1 MHPGGVP
8 SLGAT
13 LRLLHKQRRADI
25 IAHLRSLDHDA
36 RFVTSAHAALGEPP
50 TFANL
55 RCGVW
60 HVPPTV
66 ASSGHCYF
74 KSTDGHAGQWGFSLT
89 RLNMQVAIAAV
100 TCAGGVIIVDSTRS
114 GKRYPDSLSKTV
126 PIWCCV
132 LNRAVAAA
140 RSVSSWDTA
149 LLLPPWVPP
158 SEAAQIEERLAG
170 WVEMLRRPALTPVLS
185 RLAEVLDRPLRPSWL
200 CPLVEAEASYAARA
214 SAVQEAAAARGAPF
228 AWVHC
233 VCASEVCTA
242 EEARARAS
250 YTYIQGAGD
259 DDENWARGLT
269 AVQWWRW
276 RDELIP
282 LAARD
287 HEAAERR
294 LAELRERDG
303 CEGVSLGGTE
313 GGAAGGGDSGGAE
326 RGEAAQ
332 TERPC
337 ALWGSRLLL
346 GPRVSAAAPAVW
358 MYADAVLDVG
368 SPMRGAGAVV
378 DLAGSDMAACAAI
391 DVADISDGASC
402 PGSSI
407 SCPPAFLH
415 VPIMDESPGNSKRTQ
430 PSRDWWQRV
439 VLPRSLSFIHAH
451 LSAGRRVVVCCE
463 RGDDRSPT
471 IAAAALLALFEADAT
486 TLAEAEGGGA
496 KIGVLS
502 KEDVRARLALLQ
514 GAYPA
519 ARVPRRLLKELN
531 QFFVAPEGGFLRW
544 RAHARSGDTWW
555 TTDGA
560 CA

>member
-1 MHPGGVP
+1 MQHSARKHAITPVRARRASRGVRSRALQSAAASGGCIAQELTCDEGAVNQVGRFRVVRLICNRVSYLLLVGVPILGRYACRDTPRGSRGTRQPLHAPNLPRSQGAFVRRCARAPAAVCLVRNWSAPNSASGLFTLTMHPGGVP

-100 TCAGGVIIVDSTRS
+100 MCAGGVIIVDSTRS

-170 WVEMLRRPALTPVLS
+170 WVEMLRRPALAPVLS

-214 SAVQEAAAARGAPF
+214 SAVQEAASARGAPF

-294 LAELRERDG
+294 LAERKAWSGHLEISPKSERS
-303 CEGVSLGGTE
+303 E
-313 GGAAGGGDSGGAE
+313 
-326 RGEAAQ
+326 
-332 TERPC
+332 
-337 ALWGSRLLL
+337 
-346 GPRVSAAAPAVW
+346 
-358 MYADAVLDVG
+358 
-368 SPMRGAGAVV
+368 
-378 DLAGSDMAACAAI
+378 
-391 DVADISDGASC
+391 
-402 PGSSI
+402 
-407 SCPPAFLH
+407 
-415 VPIMDESPGNSKRTQ
+415 
-430 PSRDWWQRV
+430 
-439 VLPRSLSFIHAH
+439 
-451 LSAGRRVVVCCE
+451 
-463 RGDDRSPT
+463 
-471 IAAAALLALFEADAT
+471 
-486 TLAEAEGGGA
+486 
-496 KIGVLS
+496 
-502 KEDVRARLALLQ
+502 KEPNHFV
-514 GAYPA
+514 A
-519 ARVPRRLLKELN
+519 ARCS
-531 QFFVAPEGGFLRW
+531 RW
-544 RAHARSGDTWW
+544 CT
-555 TTDGA
+555 
-560 CA
+560 